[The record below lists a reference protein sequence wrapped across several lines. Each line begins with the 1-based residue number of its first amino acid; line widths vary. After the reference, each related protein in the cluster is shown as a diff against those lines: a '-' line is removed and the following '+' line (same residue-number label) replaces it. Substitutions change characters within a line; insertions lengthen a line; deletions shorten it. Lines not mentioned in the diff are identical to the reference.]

1 VTGHKVLLFEP
12 VHQKGLDHLTE
23 NGATIVYAQGFDAE
37 SIKRAVPDVDAILA
51 RAQGWIDG
59 DIMDAAP
66 KLKVVGRHGIG
77 VDNIDVD
84 AATDRGIHI
93 VNTPVAPAESVAEFV
108 VMSMIA
114 LPRQIVRADAATR
127 SNNWGFRNEVHAPEL
142 MGKTLGVVGFGRIG
156 RRIAEICSL
165 GLRMNIVYSD
175 AYPAPEEEEKR
186 LGARRVELND
196 LLSTA
201 DFVTL
206 NVPLLDSTHHLIDEA
221 ALKKMKKDA
230 YLVNCSRGPVVDE
243 AALVDALRT
252 ETIAGAVIDVFE
264 TEPVTKGNPLFEL
277 ENVLLT
283 PHCSGHS
290 RESAQNMAMV
300 ASDIIKVLQGQKP
313 DYPVNDPRNA
323 RQVTS

>member
-1 VTGHKVLLFEP
+1 MPEHKVLLFEP

-23 NGATIVYAQGFDAE
+23 NGATIVYAQGFDAK

-59 DIMDAAP
+59 EIMDVASN
-66 KLKVVGRHGIG
+66 LKVVGRHGIG

-108 VMSMIA
+108 VMGMIA

-127 SNNWGFRNEVHAPEL
+127 NNNWGFRNEVHAPEL

-165 GLRMNIVYSD
+165 GLRMNVLYTD
-175 AYPAPEEEEKR
+175 AYAAPEEEENR
-186 LGARRVELND
+186 LGARRVELDD
-196 LLSTA
+196 LLAAA

-206 NVPLLDSTHHLIDEA
+206 NVPLLESTHHLIDSV
-221 ALKKMKKDA
+221 ALGRMKKGA

-243 AALVDALRT
+243 PALVDALRAG
-252 ETIAGAVIDVFE
+252 TIAGAVIDVFE
-264 TEPVTKGNPLFEL
+264 TEPVAEGNPLFEL
-277 ENVLLT
+277 DNVLLT

-290 RESAQNMAMV
+290 LESAENMAMV
-300 ASDIIKVLQGQKP
+300 ASDIVKVLRGQKP
-313 DYPVNDPRNA
+313 DYPVNDPANP
-323 RQVTS
+323 RQPTS